1 VDSTPF
7 YTILFGKY
15 SNGNPGV
22 LLIKKIKFRTWL
34 HVATFHLKK
43 VGVVLFVF
51 LFAREVWCGMG
62 WLVEGGERERGG
74 AARALRDYIYLYL
87 ERNR

>member
-51 LFAREVWCGMG
+51 LFAREVWCGTG
-62 WLVEGGERERGG
+62 WLVVGEERERGG
-74 AARALRDYIYLYL
+74 AARALGDYIYIYL

>member
-51 LFAREVWCGMG
+51 LFAQGVSCEMG
-62 WLVEGGERERGG
+62 WLVVGGRRCCVRIGG
-74 AARALRDYIYLYL
+74 LYIYLSGKK
-87 ERNR
+87 